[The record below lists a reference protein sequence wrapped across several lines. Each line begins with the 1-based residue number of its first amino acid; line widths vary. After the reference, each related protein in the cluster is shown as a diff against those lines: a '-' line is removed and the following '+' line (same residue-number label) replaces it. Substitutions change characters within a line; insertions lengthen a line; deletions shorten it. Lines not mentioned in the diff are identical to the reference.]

1 MKKNHQGVFYSQKYR
16 SSCGIALIRAVFENK
31 FNVKREEDTLIK
43 RAQKLYEDKCN
54 GNPHQETYTIRGH
67 GTDVYHFKN
76 LAEYY
81 GLKAFSKKNGKIED
95 LEFLIDNSVW
105 PIIHRK
111 FEEDHDGHYLLVY
124 NYDNQVYLFDPILKG
139 IFKQES
145 YEEFDEKWLFKDEKW
160 FIFLYKENS
169 IKIPFRGKY
178 L

>member
-1 MKKNHQGVFYSQKYR
+1 MKQNSHGIFYDQEHPTT
-16 SSCGIALIRAVFENK
+16 CGIALIRTVLENN
-31 FNVKREEDTLIK
+31 FNIK
-43 RAQKLYEDKCN
+43 RTENYLIELAEKLYLAKSKRIPQKEYKIKV
-54 GNPHQETYTIRGH
+54 Y

-76 LAEYY
+76 LAECY
-81 GLKAFSKKNGKIED
+81 GLKTFTKKNGEIKD
-95 LEFLIDNSVW
+95 LEHLIDNSVW

-160 FIFLYKENS
+160 FIFLYKGGS
-169 IKIPFRGKY
+169 IQIPFRGKY